1 MCRQM
6 CHTCSH
12 VLWNTQMNA
21 WVSKNCNTTIP
32 ELEYLQH
39 FNMWTEFLC
48 VHLLLN
54 HFRTSFSC
62 SSIFWTISWMLPS
75 TWPIQLKSVWVS
87 EWVSEKGRECE
98 CVSQWVSE
106 WVSEW
111 ASEWV
116 GEWVDDSRSLLLW
129 LTFPV
134 VPLQFSHQSVS
145 RVSVD
150 RYQVPHEMIAC
161 RLRYETEK
169 REGGKLPNVTNPEH
183 QSNNVTSVQ
192 VLLHQLTN
200 L

>member
-1 MCRQM
+1 MCTFVAKPLSYLFFLFK
-6 CHTCSH
+6 HFLDNLLNVAFNLT
-12 VLWNTQMNA
+12 
-21 WVSKNCNTTIP
+21 NTTKKR
-32 ELEYLQH
+32 
-39 FNMWTEFLC
+39 M
-48 VHLLLN
+48 
-54 HFRTSFSC
+54 
-62 SSIFWTISWMLPS
+62 
-75 TWPIQLKSVWVS
+75 S
-87 EWVSEKGRECE
+87 EWVSEWERRECE

-111 ASEWV
+111 ASEWG